1 MCGQSFGCLNN
12 VEHKPPLAAAIDR
25 LLAAAA
31 SRMLDPTQRIR
42 ERLTGARKTIV
53 EDRALIKHFFRD
65 IIERRRKEGYHAEK
79 RDLLQLFIEWKN
91 EDGISLPDDVILDN
105 MFQITVSVKLYWIE
119 CSRSQ

>member
-31 SRMLDPTQRIR
+31 NRMLDPTQRIR
-42 ERLTGARKTIV
+42 ERLTGASKTIV
-53 EDRALIKHFFRD
+53 EDRALIKQFFRD
-65 IIERRRKEGYHAEK
+65 IIERRRKEGHHAEK

-105 MFQITVSVKLYWIE
+105 MFQITVSVRLYYIV
-119 CSRSQ
+119 CSRPR